1 MKNYTK
7 EQVIEALESSI
18 GLSEAGRKLGCRGT
32 TLCTWMKKFNLDW
45 EKYKNVGRKGR
56 DSTKDRRYT
65 AEQAFQ
71 KNMPFRYASKYLK
84 EEREWKCECCG
95 LSEWQGQ
102 KLPLEI
108 HHINGDRWDQR
119 RENLQILCPNCHSLT
134 ENWRARSKGKSKGK
148 QVSDEELIETI
159 KCSKNIY
166 RTLKKLNLSGGANYF
181 RVQKLLAK
189 EYLKEAK

>member
-7 EQVIEALESSI
+7 GQVLEALESSI
-18 GLSEAGRKLGCRGT
+18 GLSEAGRKLGCRGA
-32 TLCTWMKKFNLDW
+32 TLCTWMKKFGLDW

-56 DSTKDRRYT
+56 DSTEDRKYT

-71 KNMPFRYASKYLK
+71 KDMPFRYAFKYLK
-84 EEREWKCECCG
+84 EEREWKCESCG
-95 LSEWQGQ
+95 LSEWKGQ
-102 KLPLEI
+102 KLPLEV

-134 ENWRARSKGKSKGK
+134 ENWRAKSKGK
-148 QVSDEELIETI
+148 VKSKQISDEELLKTVEN
-159 KCSKNIY
+159 SKNIHQA
-166 RTLKKLNLSGGANYF
+166 LKKLNLSGGANYF

-189 EYLKEAK
+189 EFLKEPK

>member
-7 EQVIEALESSI
+7 EQVLEALESSI
-18 GLSEAGRKLGCRGT
+18 GLSEAGRKLGCRGA
-32 TLCTWMKKFNLDW
+32 TLCTWMKKFGLDW

-56 DSTKDRRYT
+56 DSTEDRKYT

-71 KNMPFRYASKYLK
+71 KDMPFRYAFKYLK
-84 EEREWKCECCG
+84 EEREWKCESCG
-95 LSEWQGQ
+95 LSEWKGQ
-102 KLPLEI
+102 KLPLEV

-134 ENWRARSKGKSKGK
+134 ENWRTKSKGK
-148 QVSDEELIETI
+148 VKSKQISDEELLKTVEN
-159 KCSKNIY
+159 SKNIHQA
-166 RTLKKLNLSGGANYF
+166 LKKLNLSGGANYF

-189 EYLKEAK
+189 EFLKEPK